1 MYHSSIE
8 EIKGMRVTLFWK
20 SPTGYAIA
28 TSFKNTRALKKRNLL
43 KHLIG
48 AVLYSWSTTFW
59 HGTLQFIHKMSGHG
73 HGHGHGCSCEHEHDP
88 AERGLEYGLYQRI
101 DLEKLQCLNE
111 SRDGDGKLVFKPWD
125 QRREREKVTAARS
138 GGSAA
143 PSSEVSRS
151 LRAANRPRSS
161 LVLSE
166 QRHVS
171 QKAKY
176 KHYRH

>member
-125 QRREREKVTAARS
+125 QRREREKVTAARRLCC
-138 GGSAA
+138 
-143 PSSEVSRS
+143 PEQRS
-151 LRAANRPRSS
+151 FPKPQGCKPTQVQPCAFRAATRVTKS
-161 LVLSE
+161 
-166 QRHVS
+166 
-171 QKAKY
+171 KI
-176 KHYRH
+176 